1 MAKMTEFQTK
11 LYEKF
16 VNAFQTGNWDYP
28 DKVQGDKQFVVSE
41 LKAGKTFKGVWDVI
55 QQKNCSITQQLMA
68 SPAVLNNPTNGYT
81 KAMRKGFKLLL
92 DGLGVV

>member
-1 MAKMTEFQTK
+1 MAKMTPFQAE
-11 LYEKF
+11 LYQKY

-28 DKVQGDKQFVVSE
+28 NKVQGDKDFVINE
-41 LKAGKTFKGVWDVI
+41 LKAGKTFFGVWDVI
-55 QQKNCSITQQLMA
+55 QKRNCTITQQLMA